1 MNLSTLIAVV
11 VFFASVIL
19 SQKIAVNAGMR
30 LDDETKLK
38 LAKVFPKRNANYT
51 IIVFGIMLAYF
62 VGLYSFPQ
70 YLRVITI
77 AYALVFCIYIIV
89 KWFLNV
95 KKLRE
100 LSAPQT
106 YIRSVS
112 ISFALFIGGAVAA
125 VIILAVGNS
134 TFEK

>member
-11 VFFASVIL
+11 VFFASVVL
-19 SQKIAVNAGMR
+19 SQKIAVSAGMR

-51 IIVFGIMLAYF
+51 IIIFGIMLAYL
-62 VGLYSFPQ
+62 VGLYIFPQ
-70 YLRVITI
+70 YLSIMTI
-77 AYALVFCIYIIV
+77 AYAVVFSIYIFV
-89 KWFLNV
+89 KWFLND

-112 ISFALFIGGAVAA
+112 TSFALFIGGAAAA

>member
-11 VFFASVIL
+11 VFFASVVL
-19 SQKIAVNAGMR
+19 SQKIAVSAGMR

-51 IIVFGIMLAYF
+51 IIIFGIMLAYF
-62 VGLYSFPQ
+62 VGLYSYPQ
-70 YLRVITI
+70 YSRVITI
-77 AYALVFCIYIIV
+77 AYALVFCNYIFV

-95 KKLRE
+95 KKLKE

-112 ISFALFIGGAVAA
+112 ISFALFIGGAAAA

-134 TFEK
+134 TFER